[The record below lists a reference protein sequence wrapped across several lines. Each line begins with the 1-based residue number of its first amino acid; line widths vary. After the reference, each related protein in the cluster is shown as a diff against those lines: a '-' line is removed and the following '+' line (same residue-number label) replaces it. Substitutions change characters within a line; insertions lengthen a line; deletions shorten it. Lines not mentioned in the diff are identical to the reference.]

1 MTRTIATR
9 FTVLALSRIATRRP
23 GLPARADGPEQPAIP
38 AFIPRPAKLD
48 WTAHEAGHPVPMG
61 GDTEND
67 TEDRTGSV
75 LTR

>member
-9 FTVLALSRIATRRP
+9 FTVLALRALLP
-23 GLPARADGPEQPAIP
+23 AAGLPARADGPEQPAIP

-48 WTAHEAGHPVPMG
+48 WTAHEAGHPAPMG